1 VVVLAI
7 WAAIVG
13 YTLLYA
19 GVVNWGG
26 GALSIADAFTGGQP
40 ARSTPSPPSSSTSG
54 SAEFIPVTPQPA
66 PGQPA
71 NATLL

>member
-19 GVVNWGG
+19 GVVNWSG
-26 GALSIADAFTGGQP
+26 GALSIADAFIGRQP
-40 ARSTPSPPSSSTSG
+40 ATSTPSPPSSTSG
-54 SAEFIPVTPQPA
+54 SAEFTPVTPQPA
-66 PGQPA
+66 NVPALPGW
-71 NATLL
+71 TT

>member
-19 GVVNWGG
+19 GVVNWSG

-40 ARSTPSPPSSSTSG
+40 LPSSTSG

-71 NATLL
+71 NVPTLL